1 MGRSSGHEFSSLHYF
16 LVGEEDWSYIPIVL
30 IKSVV
35 TFLVVLITLRIIG
48 RRGLMQGVFEVLTI
62 IMLGSAAGDP
72 MLYNNVGLLPALLVF
87 ASIVGFY
94 KITYF
99 LVAKY
104 SYLETIIEGRA
115 VRFIK
120 DGRFEA
126 EH

>member
-1 MGRSSGHEFSSLHYF
+1 
-16 LVGEEDWSYIPIVL
+16 
-30 IKSVV
+30 
-35 TFLVVLITLRIIG
+35 
-48 RRGLMQGVFEVLTI
+48 
-62 IMLGSAAGDP
+62 MLGSAAGDP

-126 EH
+126 EHFQSNELSKDELFSDLRKEGVSHLGQICYAYMEPGGDIR